1 MKETFPEDQMPV
13 APSAPKKPR
22 ELIAHSHL
30 RIDEF
35 FWLNERDH
43 PDVIRYLEEE
53 NAYLDMVM
61 KPTLPLQESLYD
73 EIRGKIKEEDNSVPY
88 FFNDYF
94 YYTRSVEG
102 KEYYISCRK
111 KTSIHAKEEVLLD
124 VNQMA
129 EAFSYFDISGSSVS
143 PDNRILAYGVDTV
156 SRRNYTLFFKNLENG
171 ALLQDEIPMTTG
183 RIIWGND
190 NLTVFY
196 VQRNPQTLRSEKV
209 RRHILGTPVSEDV
222 TVYFEKDETFSVFI
236 YKTKTQKYLVIGSE
250 STLTSE
256 YRFLNAD
263 HSLGSFSVF
272 QPRIKGLE
280 YSIEHSGDHFYIRT
294 NHNAENFN
302 VMRTST
308 LRTGLDHWE
317 IFIPHN
323 EDIFI
328 SGFDVFKDFLVIAE
342 RKDGLNQLHIRPW
355 DGKDAHHISFDEEV
369 YVVNLSTNK
378 AYNSELIRYS
388 YSSLTTPGSV
398 FDYDPKTRRSTLL
411 KQQEIPGG
419 FNPSDYETKR
429 DFAVATDGTRIPISL
444 VYRKDFKK
452 NGSAPALLYGYGS
465 YGITVDPVFRISILP
480 LLDRGFVFAIA
491 HVRGEQFYGRKWYED
506 GKLLRKKNTFTDFIS
521 CAEHLITAG
530 YSSKNKLFAK
540 GGSAG
545 GLLVGAVANLRP
557 DLFRGIIAQVPF
569 VDVVTTILDESIPLT
584 TGEFDEW
591 GNPKD
596 LQYYQYML
604 SYSPYDNVCTQGY
617 PAMLVTTG
625 YHDSQVQYWEPAKW
639 VAKLR
644 DRKTDKNLLLF
655 HTQMDF
661 GHGGASGRF
670 QWIKDLALEYA
681 FIMQELNKKNNQP
694 DS

>member
-1 MKETFPEDQMPV
+1 MKETFPEGQMPI
-13 APSAPKKPR
+13 APLAPKKPR
-22 ELIAHSHL
+22 ELIAHANT
-30 RIDEF
+30 RIDEY

-43 PDVIRYLEEE
+43 PEVIRYLEEE
-53 NAYLDMVM
+53 NAYMEKVM
-61 KPTLPLQESLYD
+61 QPTLALQESLYN
-73 EIRGKIKEEDNSVPY
+73 EIRGKIKEEDRSVPY
-88 FFNDYF
+88 FFNGYF
-94 YYTRSVEG
+94 YYTRSIES

-111 KTSIHAKEEVLLD
+111 KATLEAMEEVLLD

-129 EAFSYFDISGSSVS
+129 EAYSYFDISGSSIS

-156 SRRNYTLFFKNLENG
+156 SRRNYTLYFKNLENG
-171 ALLQDEIPMTTG
+171 ELLPDEIPMTTG

-190 NLTVFY
+190 NRTVFY
-196 VQRNPQTLRSEKV
+196 IQRNQQTLRSEKV
-209 RRHILGTPVSEDV
+209 MRHVLGTPVTEDV
-222 TVYFEKDETFSVFI
+222 VVYFEKDETFSVFI
-236 YKTKTQKYLVIGSE
+236 YKTKTQNYLVIGSE

-256 YRFLNAD
+256 YRFLKAD
-263 HSLGSFSVF
+263 QPLGSFTVF

-294 NHNAENFN
+294 NHNAQNFN
-302 VMRTST
+302 VMRTSI

-323 EDIFI
+323 DDIFI

-342 RKDGLNQLHIRPW
+342 RKDGLNQLHVRPW
-355 DGKDAHHISFDEEV
+355 DGKDAHDISFDEEV
-369 YVVNLSTNK
+369 YVVNLSINK
-378 AYNSELIRYS
+378 AYNSEQIRYA

-398 FDYDPKTRRSTLL
+398 FDYDPKTRHSTLL

-419 FNPSDYETKR
+419 FNPSDYVTKR
-429 DFAVATDGTRIPISL
+429 DFAMATDGTRIPLSL

-452 NGSAPALLYGYGS
+452 DGTAPALLYGYGS

-506 GKLLRKKNTFTDFIS
+506 GKLLRKMNTFTDFIS

-530 YSSKNKLFAK
+530 YASKNKLFAK

-569 VDVVTTILDESIPLT
+569 VDVVTTMLDESIPLT

-604 SYSPYDNVCTQGY
+604 AYSPYDNVREQPY

-644 DRKTDKNLLLF
+644 DRKTDNNLLLF

-681 FIMQELNKKNNQP
+681 FIIQELKKESNEA
-694 DS
+694 